1 MFPVPARSR
10 RWSSIRLA
18 AVAATI
24 ALAGTAC
31 GGQTGT
37 NGGPSDGPDL
47 GLIKPGV
54 LSVAFRTDDKPASF
68 LQDGKAT
75 GMYVDLMN
83 EIAKRL
89 RLTAEYVSSD
99 FASLL
104 PSVRNHRYDTAAFGV
119 LVTPERADVTNFT
132 TAVSYGEAQLI
143 SRKQQSLASVK
154 DAAGR
159 TVAVTRGSA
168 LIPLLQKTAPS
179 VVIKEFP
186 NIAASANALTVG
198 QVDGLFTGTATTREL
213 LAKHADFTASEKIT
227 SGKTAFPVAKD
238 KQALLDALNKHL
250 AAMIKDGTYTRLFY
264 RWNPADVEIPDKL
277 VADYPGMPTASSADA
292 PASASASASPAPSK
306 SS

>member
-1 MFPVPARSR
+1 MSPVSARSR
-10 RWSSIRLA
+10 RWSGVRLT

-37 NGGPSDGPDL
+37 NSGPSGGPDL

-89 RLTAEYVSSD
+89 NLTTEYVSSD

-119 LVTPERADVTNFT
+119 LVTSERADVTNFT

-143 SRKQQSLASVK
+143 SRKQQPLAGVK
-154 DAAGR
+154 DAAGK

-168 LIPLLQKTAPS
+168 LIPLLQKIAPS

-213 LAKHADFTASEKIT
+213 LVKHADFAASEKIT

-250 AAMIKDGTYTRLFY
+250 AAMIKDRTYTRLFY
-264 RWNPADVEIPDKL
+264 KWNPADIAIPDKM
-277 VADYPGMPTASSADA
+277 VTDYPGMPTAPPAGASSSDG
-292 PASASASASPAPSK
+292 ASSPAPAK

>member
-1 MFPVPARSR
+1 MSPVSVRSR
-10 RWSSIRLA
+10 PLFSIRLA
-18 AVAATI
+18 AVAATV
-24 ALAGTAC
+24 ALAVTAC
-31 GGQTGT
+31 GGQTETHAGSS
-37 NGGPSDGPDL
+37 NGSGL
-47 GLIKPGV
+47 GLVKPGV

-68 LQDGKAT
+68 LQDGKPT

-83 EIAKRL
+83 EIAERL
-89 RLTAEYVSSD
+89 GLTAEYVSSD

-104 PSVRNHRYDTAAFGV
+104 PSVHNHRYDTAAFGV

-132 TAVSYGEAQLI
+132 TAVTYGEAQLI
-143 SRKQQSLASVK
+143 SRKQRPLASVK
-154 DAAGR
+154 EAAGR

-198 QVDGLFTGTATTREL
+198 QVDGLFTGTATTRDL
-213 LAKHADFTASEKIT
+213 LTKHTDFVASERIT

-238 KQALLDALNKHL
+238 RQALLDALNKQL
-250 AAMIKDGTYTRLFY
+250 AAMVKDGTYTRLFY
-264 RWNPADVEIPDKL
+264 KWNPADEAIPEQM
-277 VADYPGMPTASSADA
+277 VADYPGMPT
-292 PASASASASPAPSK
+292 SPAPSK

>member
-1 MFPVPARSR
+1 MSPIIARSR
-10 RWSSIRLA
+10 RWSSARLA
-18 AVAATI
+18 AVVATV

-37 NGGPSDGPDL
+37 TTGPATGPDL

-68 LQDGKAT
+68 LQDGKPT

-89 RLTAEYVSSD
+89 GLTTEYVSSD

-104 PSVRNHRYDTAAFGV
+104 PSVRNNRHDTAAFGV
-119 LVTPERADVTNFT
+119 LVTPEREQVTNFT

-143 SRKQQSLASVK
+143 SRKLHPLAGVK
-154 DAAGR
+154 DAGGK

-168 LIPLLQKTAPS
+168 LIPLLQKTAPT

-238 KQALLDALNKHL
+238 RQPLLDALNKHL
-250 AAMIKDGTYTRLFY
+250 AAMIKDGTYTQLFY
-264 RWNPADVEIPDKL
+264 KWNPADVAIPDQM
-277 VADYPGMPTASSADA
+277 VADYPGMPTAPSGGATASS
-292 PASASASASPAPSK
+292 APSK

>member
-1 MFPVPARSR
+1 MSTVFARSR
-10 RWSSIRLA
+10 RWSGFRLA
-18 AVAATI
+18 AVAVTI

-31 GGQTGT
+31 GGQTGST
-37 NGGPSDGPDL
+37 AGSSTGSDL
-47 GLIKPGV
+47 GLVKPGV

-75 GMYVDLMN
+75 GLYVELMD

-89 RLTAEYVSSD
+89 GLTTEYVSSD

-119 LVTPERADVTNFT
+119 LVTPEREGVTSFT

-143 SRKQQSLASVK
+143 SRKKQPLATVK
-154 DAAGR
+154 DAAGKS
-159 TVAVTRGSA
+159 VAVTRGSA

-213 LAKHADFTASEKIT
+213 LAQHADFAASEKIT

-238 KQALLDALNKHL
+238 KQSLLDALNKHL

-264 RWNPADVEIPDKL
+264 KWNPADVAIPDEM
-277 VADYPGMPTASSADA
+277 VADYPGMPTAPSGGASSSVGAT
-292 PASASASASPAPSK
+292 ASPAPAQ

>member
-1 MFPVPARSR
+1 MSPVFARSR

-18 AVAATI
+18 AVAVTV

-37 NGGPSDGPDL
+37 NAASSKGPDL
-47 GLIKPGV
+47 GLVKPGV
-54 LSVAFRTDDKPASF
+54 LSVAFRTDDKPGSF

-75 GMYVDLMN
+75 GMYIDLMDDV
-83 EIAKRL
+83 AKRL
-89 RLTAEYVSSD
+89 GLTTEYVSSD

-119 LVTPERADVTNFT
+119 LVTPERQDVTNFT
-132 TAVSYGEAQLI
+132 SAVLYGEAQLI
-143 SRKQQSLASVK
+143 SRKQKPLASVK
-154 DAAGR
+154 DAAGK

-179 VVIKEFP
+179 VVVKEFP

-213 LAKHADFTASEKIT
+213 LAQHADFTASEKIT

-238 KQALLDALNKHL
+238 KQPLLDALNKHL
-250 AAMIKDGTYTRLFY
+250 AAMVKDGTYTRLFY
-264 RWNPADVEIPDKL
+264 KWNPADVEIPDKMI
-277 VADYPGMPTASSADA
+277 ADYPGMPTA
-292 PASASASASPAPSK
+292 PPSASPAPSK

>member
-1 MFPVPARSR
+1 MSPTFALSR
-10 RWSSIRLA
+10 RRPSIRLA
-18 AVAATI
+18 AVATTI
-24 ALAGTAC
+24 AIACTAC

-37 NGGPSDGPDL
+37 DASPPDGLAL
-47 GLIKPGV
+47 GLIKSGV
-54 LSVAFRTDDKPASF
+54 LSVAFRADDKPASF

-83 EIAKRL
+83 EIARRL
-89 RLTAEYVSSD
+89 GLTTEYVSTD

-119 LVTPERADVTNFT
+119 LVTPERQDVTNFT

-143 SRKQQSLASVK
+143 SRKQQPLAGVK
-154 DAAGR
+154 DAAGK

-168 LIPLLQKTAPS
+168 LIPLLRKTAPS

-213 LAKHADFTASEKIT
+213 LAKHADFAASEKIT

-238 KQALLDALNKHL
+238 KQPLLDALNKNL
-250 AAMIKDGTYTRLFY
+250 AATIKDGTYARLFY
-264 RWNPADVEIPDKL
+264 KWNPADVEIPDQM
-277 VADYPGMPTASSADA
+277 VADYPGMPTAPSAGA
-292 PASASASASPAPSK
+292 MASPAPSQ

>member
-1 MFPVPARSR
+1 MSPVFARSR
-10 RWSSIRLA
+10 RWSGVRLA

-31 GGQTGT
+31 SGQTGAKAGPA
-37 NGGPSDGPDL
+37 NGADL
-47 GLIKPGV
+47 GLVKPGV

-83 EIAKRL
+83 EIAQRL
-89 RLTAEYVSSD
+89 GLTAEYTSSD

-119 LVTPERADVTNFT
+119 LVTPERAGVTSFT

-143 SRKQQSLASVK
+143 SRKQQPLAGVK
-154 DAAGR
+154 DAAGK

-198 QVDGLFTGTATTREL
+198 QVDGLFTGTATTLDL

-238 KQALLDALNKHL
+238 KQSLLDALNKHL
-250 AAMIKDGTYTRLFY
+250 AGMIKDGTYTRLFY
-264 RWNPADVEIPDKL
+264 KWNPADVEIPDQM
-277 VADYPGMPTASSADA
+277 VADYPGMPTASSA
-292 PASASASASPAPSK
+292 PSK

>member
-1 MFPVPARSR
+1 MSPVFARSR
-10 RWSSIRLA
+10 QWSSVRLA

-37 NGGPSDGPDL
+37 GSSTGPDL
-47 GLIKPGV
+47 GLVKPGG

-68 LQDGKAT
+68 LQDGKPA

-89 RLTAEYVSSD
+89 SLTAEYVSSD

-143 SRKQQSLASVK
+143 SRKLHPLAGVP
-154 DAAGR
+154 DAAGK

-168 LIPLLQKTAPS
+168 LIPLLKKTAPS

-213 LAKHADFTASEKIT
+213 LAKHADFAASEKIT

-238 KQALLDALNKHL
+238 KQPLLDALNKNL
-250 AAMIKDGTYTRLFY
+250 AAMVKDGTYARLFY
-264 RWNPADVEIPDKL
+264 KWNPADVAIPDKM
-277 VADYPGMPTASSADA
+277 VADYPGMPTTPSGGAT
-292 PASASASASPAPSK
+292 ASPAPSV

>member
-1 MFPVPARSR
+1 MFPEIPRSR
-10 RWSSIRLA
+10 RRSGIRLA

-37 NGGPSDGPDL
+37 DADPSNGPDL
-47 GLIKPGV
+47 GLIQPGV

-89 RLTAEYVSSD
+89 SLTAEYVSSD

-143 SRKQQSLASVK
+143 SRKQQPLAGVK
-154 DAAGR
+154 DAAGK

-168 LIPLLQKTAPS
+168 LIPLLQKTVPS

-213 LAKHADFTASEKIT
+213 LAKHADFAASERIT

-264 RWNPADVEIPDKL
+264 KWNPAGVEIPDKL
-277 VADYPGMPTASSADA
+277 VADYPGMPTGSSADA
-292 PASASASASPAPSK
+292 TASPAPST

>member
-1 MFPVPARSR
+1 MSPVSARSR
-10 RWSSIRLA
+10 RWSGVRLA
-18 AVAATI
+18 AVAVTI

-31 GGQTGT
+31 GGPAGT
-37 NGGPSDGPDL
+37 KAGSSNGPDL
-47 GLIKPGV
+47 GLVKPGV

-83 EIAKRL
+83 EIARRL
-89 RLTAEYVSSD
+89 GLTAEYVSSD

-119 LVTPERADVTNFT
+119 LVTPERTGVTNFT

-143 SRKQQSLASVK
+143 SRKQQPLASVT
-154 DAAGR
+154 DAAGK

-198 QVDGLFTGTATTREL
+198 QVDGLFTGTATTLEL
-213 LAKHADFTASEKIT
+213 LAKHPDFTASEKVT
-227 SGKTAFPVAKD
+227 TGKTAFPVAKD

-264 RWNPADVEIPDKL
+264 KWNPADVEIPDQM
-277 VADYPGMPTASSADA
+277 VVDYPGMPTA
-292 PASASASASPAPSK
+292 ASPAPSE

>member
-1 MFPVPARSR
+1 MSPFSARSR

-24 ALAGTAC
+24 ALAATAC
-31 GGQTGT
+31 GGQTGADAGSS
-37 NGGPSDGPDL
+37 NGPDL
-47 GLIKPGV
+47 GLVKPGV

-83 EIAKRL
+83 EIAMRL
-89 RLTAEYVSSD
+89 SLTAEYVSSD

-119 LVTPERADVTNFT
+119 LVTTEREGVTNFT

-143 SRKQQSLASVK
+143 SRKQQPLASVK
-154 DAAGR
+154 DAAGK

-238 KQALLDALNKHL
+238 KQPLLDAMNKHL
-250 AAMIKDGTYTRLFY
+250 AAMIEDGTYTRLFY
-264 RWNPADVEIPDKL
+264 KWNPVDVVIPDKM
-277 VADYPGMPTASSADA
+277 VADYPGMPTAPSAGA
-292 PASASASASPAPSK
+292 TASPAPSK

>member
-1 MFPVPARSR
+1 MFPASVRSR
-10 RWSSIRLA
+10 RWSGLRLA

-31 GGQTGT
+31 GGNAGTGA
-37 NGGPSDGPDL
+37 GPSDGPDL
-47 GLIKPGV
+47 GLVQPGV

-75 GMYVDLMN
+75 GMYVDLMD

-89 RLTAEYVSSD
+89 KLTTTYTSSD

-119 LVTPERADVTNFT
+119 LVTPEREEVTNFT
-132 TAVSYGEAQLI
+132 GAVSYGEAQLI
-143 SRKQQSLASVK
+143 SRKQTPLATVK
-154 DAAGR
+154 DAAGK
-159 TVAVTRGSA
+159 TIAVTRGSA

-198 QVDGLFTGTATTREL
+198 QVDGMFTGTATTREL
-213 LAKHADFTASEKIT
+213 LAQHADFTASERIT

-238 KQALLDALNKHL
+238 KQALLDALDKQL
-250 AAMIKDGTYTRLFY
+250 AAMIKDGTYTRLYFK
-264 RWNPADVEIPDKL
+264 WNPADVAIPEQL
-277 VADYPGMPTASSADA
+277 VADYPGMPTAS
-292 PASASASASPAPSK
+292 PST

>member
-1 MFPVPARSR
+1 MPRVLARNR
-10 RWSSIRLA
+10 RWSSVRLA

-31 GGQTGT
+31 GAHTGT
-37 NGGPSDGPDL
+37 GAGSSQGTDL

-54 LSVAFRTDDKPASF
+54 LSVAFRTDDKPASY

-75 GMYVDLMN
+75 GMYVELMD

-89 RLTAEYVSSD
+89 NLTTTYVSSD

-119 LVTPERADVTNFT
+119 LVTPERVDVTNFT
-132 TAVSYGEAQLI
+132 SAVSYGEAQLI
-143 SRKQQSLASVK
+143 SRKQRPLASVK
-154 DAAGR
+154 DAAGK

-186 NIAASANALTVG
+186 NIAASANALTAG

-213 LAKHADFTASEKIT
+213 LAQHPDFTASERIT

-238 KQALLDALNKHL
+238 KQALLDALNKNL
-250 AAMIKDGTYTRLFY
+250 GAMIKDGTYTRLY
-264 RWNPADVEIPDKL
+264 YKWNPADLPIPEQM
-277 VADYPGMPTASSADA
+277 VADYPGMPTAAPSDA
-292 PASASASASPAPSK
+292 AASPARST